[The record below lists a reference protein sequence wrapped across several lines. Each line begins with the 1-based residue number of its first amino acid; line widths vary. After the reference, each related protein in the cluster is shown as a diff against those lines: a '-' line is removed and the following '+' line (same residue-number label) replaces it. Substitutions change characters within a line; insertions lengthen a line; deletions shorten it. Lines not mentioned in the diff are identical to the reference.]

1 MSDRFL
7 ELTIFHTNDMHG
19 RLEAIARL
27 SAFARRLRTEAE
39 AEGRHVLFW
48 DAGDAADRR
57 VPICGLTK
65 GSAFSPILNA
75 MGYSLQTMGNAVTL
89 TYGPQTMRDVAARA
103 DFPILAANFR
113 DGAGP
118 LVEGLQESA
127 LFSLAEGLT
136 LGVLG
141 LTAPWGGHYEVFG
154 LHMPDFLELAR
165 DRVARLKGEGA
176 TIVVVLSHLGLQDDR
191 RLAEEVEGIEFIVG
205 AHSHD
210 LLPEGEVRNGVLIA
224 QTGDYAQ
231 RLGRID
237 LTLERATGRV
247 VERSA
252 EVLEVPT
259 DEAPDPAVL
268 AAIAAAEEEIEILK
282 ARPIGELAAPLDL
295 DHFTECGIGDFTAD
309 ILRQR
314 MGAEAAI
321 ISSALFHTGLPAG
334 IVTFGELNAACFTTA
349 NPCRTEVSGA
359 QIVAALEKGLDPE
372 ISRFMHP
379 SHRGTPIGIPQISG
393 LVVTYDPEQETGQRV
408 RHIQVGGRPL
418 DPERTYTLAHTDAE
432 TFGLHGYL
440 EPDADQETY
449 QEVPTIVREAME
461 EHIREHTPVSPPK
474 DGRWINDRSRAQKL
488 VS

>member
-7 ELTIFHTNDMHG
+7 ELSIFHTNDMHG

-27 SAFARRLRTEAE
+27 SAFARRMRAEAE
-39 AEGRHVLFW
+39 AAGRHVLFW

-57 VPICGLTK
+57 TPFCSLTK

-75 MGYSLQTMGNAVTL
+75 MGYSLQTMGNAITL
-89 TYGPQTMRDVAARA
+89 TYGPQAMADVAARA

-113 DGAGP
+113 DGHNP

-127 LFSLAEGLT
+127 LVPLAPDLT

-165 DRVARLKGEGA
+165 DRVARLKQEGA
-176 TIVVVLSHLGLQDDR
+176 TLVVVLSHLGLQDDR
-191 RLAEEVEGIEFIVG
+191 RLAEEVEGIELIIG

-210 LLPEGEVRNGVLIA
+210 LLPHGEEQRGILIA

-237 LTLERATGRV
+237 MTLERATGRV
-247 VERSA
+247 LERSA

-259 DEAPDPAVL
+259 DAAPDPAVL
-268 AAIAAAEEEIEILK
+268 AAIAAAEEEVEQLK
-282 ARPIGELAAPLDL
+282 AEPVGELAGALDL
-295 DHFTECGIGDFTAD
+295 DYFAECGIGDFTAD
-309 ILRQR
+309 VLRQR
-314 MGAEAAI
+314 MGADAAMV
-321 ISSALFHTGLPAG
+321 SSALFHTGLPAG
-334 IVTFGELNAACFTTA
+334 TVTFGELDAACFSTA
-349 NPCRTEVSGA
+349 NPCRSEVNGA
-359 QIVAALEKGLDPE
+359 QILAALEKGLDPE

-379 SHRGTPIGIPQISG
+379 SHHGTPIGVPQISG
-393 LVVTYDPEQETGQRV
+393 MVVAFDPERETGQRV
-408 RHIQVGGRPL
+408 RHVQIGGRPL
-418 DPERTYTLAHTDAE
+418 DPERIYTLAHTDAE

-440 EPDADQETY
+440 ELDADQETY

-461 EHIREHTPVSPPK
+461 EYIRQHKPVPPPQG
-474 DGRWINDRSRAQKL
+474 GRWI
-488 VS
+488 VG